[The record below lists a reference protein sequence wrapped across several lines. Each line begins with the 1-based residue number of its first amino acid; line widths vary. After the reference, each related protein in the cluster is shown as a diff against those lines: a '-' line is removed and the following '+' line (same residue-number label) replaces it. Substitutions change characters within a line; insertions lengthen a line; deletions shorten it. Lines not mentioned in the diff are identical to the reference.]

1 MLKGKTKVE
10 LFDAET
16 GKLVKSVEKH
26 NEITSAYQRL
36 INHLFYSGDIALV
49 ARKDNSDAVR
59 PFLEEVFGG
68 IIMFDSD
75 VPDGAIVQDKT
86 NHCTGMAFYNQ
97 AENNYDKVGSYNS
110 NESSI
115 DYDKKTATFVYDF
128 TTSQANG
135 VVKSICLCSKG
146 VTMLNGINSSSSINV
161 ASSHYAPL
169 KFSGYQYMMFGPNI
183 DYSNRNNNYYISYP
197 ISSVGSSFP
206 PLNNKYAT
214 MIVFLDIDNGVR
226 YGIRFDGNNKFYAVK
241 QYVVQNKWSVFVD
254 TSQQYWQDRYN
265 VTKEETVEVD
275 LSGIYGGFETSDNM
289 VKCFITG
296 YKGVMYIMPVVST
309 TQSGGTDLSILKY
322 DFNNFGME
330 SNEAKFINVLIPTG
344 YNVWANYNAG
354 FYVDSEY
361 VYYIVANG
369 TINAIGTDCFVAKSS
384 MINNADSKILQKLD
398 HNENH
403 HFSYQNV
410 GWMPGTCIYLN
421 VDKKQQFINLDDGS
435 KSYFYTNSNGCYY
448 YANYIYDFRT
458 DYVYYMKD
466 AYSDSYTSQYYYYYY
481 YYDYTLKSINNLND
495 AITKTNSNT
504 MKITYTLTET
514 DS

>member
-36 INHLFYSGDIALV
+36 INHLFYSGNIATI
-49 ARKDNSDAVR
+49 ARTDSSNLFLKD
-59 PFLEEVFGG
+59 VFGG

-97 AENNYDKVGSYNS
+97 SENNYDKVGSYNS
-110 NESSI
+110 KESSI

-146 VTMLNGINSSSSINV
+146 ITTINGINSNDISVNSSN
-161 ASSHYAPL
+161 YNPL
-169 KFSGYQYMMFGPNI
+169 I
-183 DYSNRNNNYYISYP
+183 YSNNDMIFGSNTDYGKRTNNYYISYP
-197 ISSVGSSFP
+197 VSNNNAKSKNNFP
-206 PLNNKYAT
+206 PLNNSYAT
-214 MIVFLDIDNGVR
+214 MVVFLDTENSIR
-226 YGIRFDGNNKFYAVK
+226 YGIRFDGNKKFYAIK
-241 QYVVQNKWSVFVD
+241 QITAQNKWSVFVD
-254 TSQQYWQDRYN
+254 TSQSYWQDRYN

-275 LSGIYGGFETSDNM
+275 LSGIYGGFETSDEY

-296 YKGVMYIMPVVST
+296 YKGVMYIMPVISS
-309 TQSGGTDLSILKY
+309 TQSGGTNLSILKY
-322 DFNNFGME
+322 DFNNFGVE
-330 SNEAKFINVLIPTG
+330 SNEASFFNVLIPTG
-344 YNVWANYNAG
+344 YSLWGNYNAG
-354 FYVDSEY
+354 FRVDSEY
-361 VYYIVANG
+361 VYYVVTNG
-369 TINAIGTDCFVAKSS
+369 TDYFVAKSS
-384 MINNADSKILQKLD
+384 ITNNADSKILQKLD
-398 HNENH
+398 LLGLPFNY
-403 HFSYQNV
+403 SYM
-410 GWMPGTCIYLN
+410 GWMPGMLIVNHEYN
-421 VDKKQQFINLDDGS
+421 YYFVNLDDGS
-435 KSYFYTNSNGCYY
+435 KSYGYMSDLYTNYY
-448 YANYIYDFRT
+448 RGLYCYDFRT
-458 DYVYYMKD
+458 DYIYFCYKYDYYK
-466 AYSDSYTSQYYYYYY
+466 AY
-481 YYDYTLKSINNLND
+481 YYDYTLKSINNLTD

>member
-16 GKLVKSVEKH
+16 GKIVKSVEKH

-36 INHLFYSGDIALV
+36 INHLFYSGNIMNIARV
-49 ARKDNSDAVR
+49 NNSQL
-59 PFLEEVFGG
+59 FLKNVFGG

-97 AENNYDKVGSYNS
+97 SENNYDKVGSYNS
-110 NESSI
+110 QESSI

-135 VVKSICLCSKG
+135 VVKSICLCSKDI
-146 VTMLNGINSSSSINV
+146 TMLNGLNTSDTS
-161 ASSHYAPL
+161 ASSRSYASL
-169 KFSGYQYMMFGPNI
+169 YLDDNNIMMLGTNN
-183 DYSNRNNNYYISYP
+183 DYNNRLNNYYISYP
-197 ISSVGSSFP
+197 VSGTGTNFP
-206 PLNNKYAT
+206 PLNNTYAT

-226 YGIRFDGNNKFYAVK
+226 YGIRFDGNKKFYAVK
-241 QYVVQNKWSVFVD
+241 QYVAQNKWSAFVD
-254 TSQQYWQDRYN
+254 TSQSYWQDRYS

-275 LSGIYGGFETSDNM
+275 LSGIYGGFETSYNM

-296 YKGVMYIMPVVST
+296 YKGVMYIMPVVSS
-309 TQSGGTDLSILKY
+309 TQSGGTNLSILKY

-344 YNVWANYNAG
+344 YNVWGNYSAG

-361 VYYIVANG
+361 VYFVVTVTKDPKYYI
-369 TINAIGTDCFVAKSS
+369 AKAS
-384 MINNADSKILQKLD
+384 MTNNADSKILQQINLTTFPGI
-398 HNENH
+398 EC
-403 HFSYQNV
+403 
-410 GWMPGTCIYLN
+410 GWMPGTFVYN
-421 VDKKQQFINLDDGS
+421 YENYKAQFINLDDGS
-435 KSYFYTNSNGCYY
+435 KSYSNLNDNNNNHYY
-448 YANYIYDFRT
+448 YFAKYIYDFRT
-458 DYVYYMKD
+458 DYIYYMCD
-466 AYSDSYTSQYYYYYY
+466 YRSSSLSYH
-481 YYDYTLKSINNLND
+481 YYDYTLKSINNLTD
-495 AITKTNSNT
+495 PIVKTNANT

>member
-10 LFDAET
+10 LFNAET

-49 ARKDNSDAVR
+49 ARKDDSDAVR
-59 PFLEEVFGG
+59 PFLKEVFGG

-97 AENNYDKVGSYNS
+97 SENNYNKVGSYNS
-110 NESSI
+110 QESSI

-146 VTMLNGINSSSSINV
+146 ITMLNGVNSSSTNV
-161 ASSHYAPL
+161 TSSNYKPL
-169 KFSGYQYMMFGPNI
+169 YFSGYQYMMFGTNNSF
-183 DYSNRNNNYYISYP
+183 SNRNGNYYISYP
-197 ISSVGSSFP
+197 ISSVGATFP
-206 PLNNKYAT
+206 PLNSTYAT
-214 MIVFLDIDNGVR
+214 TIVFLDIDNGVR
-226 YGIRFDGNNKFYAVK
+226 YGIRFDGNKKFYAVK
-241 QYVVQNKWSVFVD
+241 QYVAQNKWSAFVD
-254 TSQQYWQDRYN
+254 TSQSYWQDRYN
-265 VTKEETVEVD
+265 VTKEEAVEVD
-275 LSGIYGGFETSDNM
+275 LSGIYGGFETSDNY

-344 YNVWANYNAG
+344 YNVWTNYTAG

-369 TINAIGTDCFVAKSS
+369 TVNARETDYFVAKSS

-398 HNENH
+398 HDKNYQIP
-403 HFSYQNV
+403 YQNV
-410 GWMPGTCIYLN
+410 GWMPGTCAYFD
-421 VDKKQQFINLDDGS
+421 VGKTQQFINLDDGS
-435 KSYFYTNSNGCYY
+435 NSYFGTDKSCYY
-448 YANYIYDFRT
+448 YANYIYDFKT
-458 DYVYYMKD
+458 DYVYYMNS
-466 AYSDSYTSQYYYYYY
+466 AYYGSGNYYYY